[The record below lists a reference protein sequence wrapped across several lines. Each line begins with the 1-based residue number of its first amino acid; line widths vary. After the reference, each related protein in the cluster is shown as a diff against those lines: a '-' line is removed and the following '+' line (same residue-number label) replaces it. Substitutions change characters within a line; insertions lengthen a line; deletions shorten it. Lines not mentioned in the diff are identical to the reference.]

1 MLIKPNSARQGLPVV
16 CLIDDLD
23 NVRSVPG
30 CRVRSRRP
38 LSEAFASADISVNI
52 SVNINTTIRPNSPG
66 GASGAAV

>member
-23 NVRSVPG
+23 NVRSAPG

-52 SVNINTTIRPNSPG
+52 NTTIRPNSPG